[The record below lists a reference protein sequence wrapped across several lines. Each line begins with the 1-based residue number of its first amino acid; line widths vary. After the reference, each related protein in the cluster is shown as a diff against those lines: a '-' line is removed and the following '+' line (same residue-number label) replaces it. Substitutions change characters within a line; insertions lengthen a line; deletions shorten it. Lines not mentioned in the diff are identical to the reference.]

1 MFQGEG
7 VEAKGVFLFTN
18 GRTINAY
25 FISKEDDMKKKVLF
39 GVVLVLALSLTAP
52 AWDVLGH
59 AFIMEQIK
67 GGPQNT
73 NGNELYGITS
83 PDFVNYLL
91 NTPYYDYLYK
101 STHTDFMRVW
111 NMATTPAA
119 QSLAMG
125 FVAHNGVW
133 GADYPA
139 HYSSLSGDPTKGYII
154 AKAEALEQ
162 AFGQM
167 GVWGQM
173 GLTGDMYLPLRLEL
187 CHNIIE
193 YVVDIQIWMTD
204 PGIASRV
211 MAGAVGRAPIMQQL
225 VKTAFGGPLVAFS
238 QKTEARLNHPA
249 ALAILLPAEI
259 SFQQRVALYAGLY
272 ATSDSFDEVLANL
285 DGYLRILASQM
296 FGLTLQPGQAGQL
309 LGAVLQMGLTADAPY
324 ELGATV
330 TYVQGQLAAHNIVYG
345 KGGMQTEDKPKGKND
360 K

>member
-1 MFQGEG
+1 
-7 VEAKGVFLFTN
+7 
-18 GRTINAY
+18 
-25 FISKEDDMKKKVLF
+25 MKKQVLF
-39 GVVLVLALSLTAP
+39 GVVLVLTLSLAAP

-67 GGPQNT
+67 GGPQNA

-139 HYSSLSGDPTKGYII
+139 HYSSLSLGDPSKGYII
-154 AKAEALEQ
+154 AKAEAVEY

-167 GVWGQM
+167 GVWAGM
-173 GLTGDMYLPLRLEL
+173 GLAGDMYKPLRLEL
-187 CHNIIE
+187 CHNVVE
-193 YVVDIQIWMTD
+193 YVIDIQIWMTD

-211 MAGAVGRAPIMQQL
+211 MAAAAGRAPIMQEL

-249 ALAILLPAEI
+249 AMAILLPAEI
-259 SFQQRVALYAGLY
+259 SFQQRVTLYAGLY
-272 ATSDSFDEVLANL
+272 ATASDLNGVLTNL
-285 DGYLRILASQM
+285 DGYLRALAAQM
-296 FGLTLQPGQAGQL
+296 FGLTLQPGQAAQL
-309 LGAVLQMGLTADAPY
+309 LGAVLQMGVTADVPY

-330 TYVQGQLAAHNIVYG
+330 NYVQGQLAAHNIVYG
-345 KGGMQTEDKPKGKND
+345 KGGMQTENAQKARIGK
-360 K
+360 